1 MIGATISNIVGGSP
15 VLSFIMTL
23 LIQSA
28 VVVGVFSLMEWI
40 IKKYSATDQP
50 VVSHTLW
57 QSAFYLLPVLP
68 LLPLFSHGLQ
78 ATAPLTDIVSP
89 VFEVTVMAGQS
100 TAQHVLNLTTVL
112 LVLYVMTS
120 LILLLKLGRSY
131 YRLKVLQRQASPV
144 ESNHVL
150 KELQRCKASLSFKG
164 QVRILTSE
172 QVDMPV
178 SFGFKWRTIVFPTN
192 YQDWSESA
200 LTDVLLHEL
209 CHLRRNDWLTL
220 MLSHVLCAMY
230 WANPLIW
237 LAQRRLLDVTESRCD
252 QEVISLGRDQVT
264 YAESLVGVAHSCQQS
279 KCQPTAWLPAQAMF
293 DKNTLKTR
301 LNQVLKET
309 TMKNNQ
315 IAALLKKSV
324 WGSSAL
330 SLLVFS
336 ALAFNPILS
345 AQERL
350 PEQPPLPS
358 QAEKP
363 AQPSRMQQPT
373 KPQQVAQAPNAAR
386 EPAPRVVDQ
395 ELRPLRQVEAAYPLA
410 AADEGIEGW
419 AQVRFTVAADGT
431 VPTDSISMVDAEP
444 TQIFDES
451 AMAAIAQFRF
461 QPRVV
466 NGEAV
471 DVPNVQYVFRFD
483 MDDE

>member
-1 MIGATISNIVGGSP
+1 MISGTLSNIVGGSP

-28 VVVGVFSLMEWI
+28 VVVGVFSLMEWV
-40 IKKYSATDQP
+40 IKKYTSTDQP
-50 VVSHTLW
+50 VISHTLW

-68 LLPLFSHGLQ
+68 LLPLLSQGLQ
-78 ATAPLTDIVSP
+78 ATAPMTDIVSP
-89 VFEVTVMAGQS
+89 IFEVTVMAGQS
-100 TAQHVLNLTTVL
+100 TGLHVLNFTTIL
-112 LVLYVMTS
+112 LILYVMML

-131 YRLKVLQRQASPV
+131 YRLIVLQRQASPV
-144 ESNHVL
+144 ETDQVL
-150 KELQRCKASLSFKG
+150 KELQRCKACLSIKG
-164 QVRILTSE
+164 QVSILTSGYI
-172 QVDMPV
+172 DTPV
-178 SFGFKWRTIVFPTN
+178 SFGFKRRTIVLPTN

-200 LTDVLLHEL
+200 LADVLLHEL

-220 MLSHVLCAMY
+220 MLSHVLCAIY
-230 WANPLIW
+230 WVNPFVW
-237 LAQRRLLDVTESRCD
+237 FAQRRLLEVTESRCD
-252 QEVISLGRDQVT
+252 QEVISQGRDQVT
-264 YAESLVGVAHSCQQS
+264 YAESLLCVAHRCQQS
-279 KCQPTAWLPAQAMF
+279 KRQPSAWLPAQAMF
-293 DKNTLKTR
+293 DNNTLKTR

-309 TMKNNQ
+309 TMQNNQ

-330 SLLVFS
+330 SLLVLS

-345 AQERL
+345 AQERQ
-350 PEQPPLPS
+350 PAQPPLPS
-358 QAEKP
+358 QVEKP
-363 AQPSRMQQPT
+363 VQPSRVLEAT
-373 KPQQVAQAPNAAR
+373 EPQQVAQAPNAAS
-386 EPAPRVVDQ
+386 EPASREVDQ
-395 ELRPLRQVEAAYPLA
+395 ELRPLRQVEAAYPPV

-419 AQVRFTVAADGT
+419 AQVRFTVAADGS

-444 TQIFDES
+444 AQIFDES
-451 AMAAIAQFRF
+451 AMDAIAQFRF